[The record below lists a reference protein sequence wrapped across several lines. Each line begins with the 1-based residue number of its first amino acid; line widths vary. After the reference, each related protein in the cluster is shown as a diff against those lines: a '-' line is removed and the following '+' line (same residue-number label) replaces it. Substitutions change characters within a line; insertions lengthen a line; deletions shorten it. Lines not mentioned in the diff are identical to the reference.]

1 MPAGEGAQAAV
12 ATPAETHARR
22 ASGKDTRKHV
32 PRRSHAALGN
42 VDRDP
47 VALLELS
54 SAGRVERLVPLRY
67 GRMIESP
74 FAFYRGSAILQAHDL
89 AGTPNSGMT
98 IQICGDCHLA
108 NFGGFASPERTLM
121 FDLNDFDETSPGPW
135 EWDLKRLTGSFVV
148 AARHLRHK
156 RGVAEEL
163 VYRAVRSYQERMAAY
178 AGMSILDTWYDAI
191 TFERLM
197 AQTQEPQ
204 VRKRLERGMERA
216 AARTSDA
223 LLPKLSEHDGERWV
237 IRDAPP
243 AVFHVRGEN
252 TLFSPEDNWM
262 KVADTGKALN
272 EAFEMYTST
281 LSPDRRLL
289 LSHFTR
295 HDVAFK
301 VVGVGSVGTRCLI
314 VLMIDNHGKP
324 LFLQSKQATQSVV
337 ARFFGSPPVEHEG
350 RRVVEGQRLMQAASD
365 AFLGWNDGPFGR
377 HFYLRQLRD
386 MKLSPEVELMDA
398 DMLGGYA
405 ALCGWVLARAHAK
418 ASGMALEISGYL
430 GSGDAMAEALVA
442 YSNAC
447 ADQVERD
454 YEVFVAACRSG
465 RLEARTDADMAADFR
480 V

>member
-1 MPAGEGAQAAV
+1 ME
-12 ATPAETHARR
+12 TPAESDGRR
-22 ASGKDTRKHV
+22 ESGRITRKHV
-32 PRRSHAALGN
+32 PRRSHAAIGN

-47 VALLELS
+47 VELLEIN

-89 AGTPNSGMT
+89 AGTPNSGLT

-108 NFGGFASPERTLM
+108 NFGGFASPERSLM

-135 EWDLKRLTGSFVV
+135 EWDLKRLAGSFVV

-163 VYRAVRSYQERMAAY
+163 VYRAVRSYQEHMAEY
-178 AGMSILDTWYDAI
+178 AGMGILDTWYECI

-197 AQTQEPQ
+197 AQTQAPQ

-216 AARTSDA
+216 AERTSEA
-223 LLPKLSEHDGERWV
+223 LLSKLAERVGERWI

-243 AVFHVRGEN
+243 AVFHVQGKN

-262 KVADTGKALN
+262 KVTDVNKAMDK
-272 EAFEMYTST
+272 AFDAYMST
-281 LSPDRRLL
+281 LSPDRRQL

-301 VVGVGSVGTRCLI
+301 VVGVGSVGTRCLV

-337 ARFFGSPPVEHEG
+337 ARFFKSAPVAHEG

-365 AFLGWNDGPFGR
+365 VFLGWNDGPFGR

-386 MKLSPEVELMDA
+386 MKLSPEIELMDV
-398 DMLGGYA
+398 DTLGGYA

-418 ASGMALEISGYL
+418 ASGSAIEISGYL
-430 GSGDAMAEALVA
+430 GSSDAMADALVA
-442 YSNAC
+442 YSNAY

-454 YEVFVAACRSG
+454 FEIFVNACRSG